1 MIMKLV
7 NYRHG
12 ISNRLRTVLHEVLGY
27 ALAIILMIFFC
38 TVKIFPLFEQ
48 LTHNVFHIL

>member
-1 MIMKLV
+1 MKV
-7 NYRHG
+7 YYRQG
-12 ISNRLRTVLHEVLGY
+12 ISNCLRILLHEVLGY
-27 ALAIILMIFFC
+27 APAIILMIFFC